1 MKPPAPAFL
10 AWRQLIWSKVRF
22 FVALAGIAFAVTLM
36 LVQVGFLDALATS
49 AATFHMV
56 FDADI
61 VLVDARYNHLKSTSH
76 FSRRYLFQALGHD
89 GVASVK
95 PFYIGEAR
103 WRNPWTDSMEG
114 ILVVGIDP
122 DKTTLNVPGIL
133 NQSDLLRKTDVVL
146 FDLASQAK
154 YGPVPREIRE
164 GKTVAVEVNGK
175 KVRVEGL
182 FRTQKTF
189 YNDGNLVTSDAN
201 FQRLFQGRTPG
212 AIDVGLVKLKPG
224 ADKAKVKAALAGTYD
239 GILKVMLR
247 EEAVHG
253 EKQYWKTK
261 SVIGFIFNMGAV
273 MGFIVGLIIVYQI
286 LFSDVQDH
294 LAEYATLK
302 AIGYSDT
309 FLFLVILYESII
321 LAFLGFIPGW
331 GVSVLLYAHTA
342 RSTSLPIE
350 MTVERAAQAL
360 FVTVVM
366 CAISGCIAL
375 RKIKHADPAD
385 IF

>member
-1 MKPPAPAFL
+1 MKTLAPAFL
-10 AWRQLIWSKVRF
+10 AWRQLVYSKVRF

-36 LVQVGFLDALATS
+36 LVQVGFLDALVTS
-49 AATFHMV
+49 AATFHLV

-61 VLVDARYNHLKSTSH
+61 VLVDASYNHLKSTRH
-76 FSRRYLFQALGHD
+76 FSRRYLLQTLGHE
-89 GVASVK
+89 GVESVK

-103 WRNPWTDSMEG
+103 WRNPWNHGTEG

-122 DKTTLNVPGIL
+122 DKVTLNVPGIV
-133 NQSDLLRKTDVVL
+133 NQSDLLKKTNVVL

-154 YGPVPREIRE
+154 YGPIPAEIKDGR
-164 GKTVAVEVNGK
+164 TVAVEVNGQ
-175 KVRVEGL
+175 KVSVEGL
-182 FRTQKTF
+182 FKTQKTF

-201 FQRLFQGRTPG
+201 FLRLFPGRTPG

-224 ADKAKVKAALAGTYD
+224 ADPARVKALLSREFEGV
-239 GILKVMLR
+239 LKVMTKA
-247 EEAVHG
+247 EAVNG
-253 EKQYWKTK
+253 EKGYWKTK
-261 SVIGFIFNMGAV
+261 SVIGFIFNLGAV

-302 AIGYSDT
+302 AIGYSDI
-309 FLFLVILYESII
+309 FLFLVVLYESAI
-321 LAFLGFIPGW
+321 LAVLGFVPGW
-331 GVSVLLYAHTA
+331 IVSVLMYDHTA
-342 RSTSLPIE
+342 RSTSLPIG
-350 MTVERAAQAL
+350 MTLERGLQTL
-360 FVTVVM
+360 LVTVVM

-375 RKIKHADPAD
+375 REIKNADPAD